1 MITDRRLHLVPTA
14 RDRDARAAHW
24 DEDIRALTLTP
35 EQAAILDLLDRV
47 RAFEARIAGV
57 GDG

>member
-14 RDRDARAAHW
+14 RDRDARAERW

-35 EQAAILDLLDRV
+35 EQVAILDLLDRV
-47 RAFEARIAGV
+47 RALEARIAGA